1 MIDRLKYHFCGV
13 EIFDN
18 YLIVSMNEGIHLEPD
33 HNEILVNIVDTY
45 FRNKPF
51 VYITNRKNS
60 YSVNPA
66 IYLKTSKIE
75 NLEGFAIVT
84 KKYNAKINA
93 EIERMFLTKPLEIF
107 EELQDA
113 VDWAKAIIENRTT
126 N

>member
-1 MIDRLKYHFCGV
+1 MTDRLKYHFCEV
-13 EIFDN
+13 ELFKN
-18 YLIVSMNEGIHLEPD
+18 YMIVAINEGIHLEPD

-60 YSVNPA
+60 YSVDPA

-107 EELQDA
+107 GELKDA
-113 VDWAKAIIENRTT
+113 IDWAKIIIENKTI